1 MSHGSRP
8 RMSSASNSRQRPRR
22 YRELECVKLRR
33 DLPEYGL
40 KCGEEGTIVHTFE
53 TADAY
58 LVEFVNPEDGST
70 RAELE
75 VTPDDIAPAS
85 GRRAA
90 PGEK

>member
-8 RMSSASNSRQRPRR
+8 RTSSAGDSGQRLRR
-22 YRELECVKLRR
+22 YRELDSVKLRR

-40 KCGEEGTIVHTFE
+40 KRGEEGTIVHTFE
-53 TADAY
+53 TAEAY

-75 VTPDDIAPAS
+75 VRPDDIAPVS

-90 PGEK
+90 PGGT

>member
-1 MSHGSRP
+1 MSQGSRP
-8 RMSSASNSRQRPRR
+8 RTSSASDSRRRPRR

-40 KCGEEGTIVHTFE
+40 KCGEEGTFE

-58 LVEFVNPEDGST
+58 LVEFVNSEDGST
-70 RAELE
+70 RAESE

-85 GRRAA
+85 ARRAA
-90 PGEK
+90 PGGK